1 MRKVVAFIFLTTI
14 GCASFAQD
22 RLLKINQHVIT
33 FQGTKFEIN
42 NDGFPKQCS
51 LADNAA
57 EVTSQQLLFEPIHFH
72 FYTAPKV
79 QEKMNVSDFAIT
91 AQNADSI
98 VWKANS
104 GSAHLNMY
112 VQGKMLSTGVVR
124 YNVSVKAIKYVE
136 LFNVN
141 FHIPFEKSASKY
153 LSGLGV
159 KGGLRPDTVRWQY
172 DNRQKIKPSVWIGN
186 DTLGLYFAID
196 RQTTLLSSKGGM
208 QINVK
213 GGSMLLDVYTNQI
226 SLKENEQLSFSFDLI
241 VTPQL
246 ATEKKIPVKK
256 KLKFYHRLI
265 KEN

>member
-1 MRKVVAFIFLTTI
+1 MI

-22 RLLKINQHVIT
+22 RLLEINHHVIT

-42 NDGFPKQCS
+42 NDGFPKQFS
-51 LADNAA
+51 LTDSAA
-57 EVTSQQLLFEPIHFH
+57 EVRSRQLLFEPMHFH

-79 QEKMNVSDFAIT
+79 QEKMNGSDFALT

-104 GSAHLNMY
+104 VSAHLNMS
-112 VQGKMLSTGVVR
+112 VQGKMLSNGVIR
-124 YNVSVKAIKYVE
+124 YKVSVTAIKDVE

-153 LSGLGV
+153 LNGLGV

-172 DNRQKIKPSVWIGN
+172 DNRPKVKPSVWIGN
-186 DTLGLYFAID
+186 DTLCLYFDID
-196 RQTTLLSSKGGM
+196 HRTTLLSDKGGRM

-213 GGSMLLDVYTNQI
+213 GGSVLLDVYANQI
-226 SLKENEQLSFSFDLI
+226 NLKENEQLNFNFDLI

-246 ATEKKIPVKK
+246 ATEQKIPVKK

-265 KEN
+265 KSH